1 MASKKK
7 KIKQLDNIITSLNRF
22 VTSRKLKKV
31 KAKTFSKNTL
41 NLSGGGVKDG
51 KKLLTDAA
59 SNISALKSLVAKKI
73 PYSKAK
79 ATAKEE
85 TIAKTEVRAKAEAKQ
100 IIADEEAKI
109 DAVDPTAKAERVIN
123 VLRNKLTDLN
133 EEKTPALAEKKVA
146 NSTALQ
152 AIISK
157 LEQAKAGLLPYEE
170 PSRGR
175 IASTIYRKPT
185 DDEKEANRKLFNT
198 KLIPVLE
205 RELKDIERRKRILDK
220 HETSIENTK
229 ASLQLLID
237 ANVTYARIENN
248 YREKDSEFKEQ
259 KNIIEKEREATETA
273 KLYSE
278 WDSANNEQ
286 RLDPKY
292 DSIRQPIKRLQD
304 LQNQLKE
311 LEVQRDREKSAR
323 ETLQTKYDLDAKI
336 DDSYDK
342 YIKALDKVISTL
354 DELKD
359 YKKKYPS
366 RFDKLG
372 FDSIQKENYDKALAE
387 LEVVSI
393 HLDNVTK
400 ETTDKD
406 NREYFKLLVDEET
419 KREAAD
425 KEERDL
431 QKTSNEYIDNLQFL
445 RIDNYD
451 RTMAETLDKPNVK
464 AATKYTLEAEAEYE
478 KLNLLALRTAS
489 TVEGNKTNLFD
500 NALAERVVE
509 ASILLK
515 QSMLRTS
522 TTILYAKDKIF
533 KEDNKNNTVTPPEL
547 KALLEK
553 WQDMS
558 RLEKLTQD
566 DKFMKDA
573 VLKSYKYRIHKFG
586 SGGSF
591 QDSIALLKK
600 TKDECRKILEAV
612 QSASS
617 YRFTPEQ
624 KRETNNDTNSGNPA
638 RRPNFIDIPGKEM
651 EIATKAIN
659 SQDDKILT
667 DVKNLETELLIQGR
681 TLETKQQDAP
691 NQGLNRLLTSIVW
704 NTRNVIMTTKELCQ
718 KLAVWDNDYLGEID
732 KNTKQKKLT
741 QEDINTAN
749 TKRDEAK
756 IKLDNAKK
764 TEEATIWSE
773 MAVDL
778 SKYSIKELLNLEQ
791 ITKKIIEKEIRTA
804 QDKLDTAEIEHTA
817 AIEALKAWPKD
828 DIDTSK
834 LSPVQIEL
842 NTKMKKKEAQDE
854 LEAIKKKDAL
864 YLKLYDTIK
873 LAITKSFGSL
883 LSVKEKTKLGMSTE
897 MANRIMAA
905 LNAVTDADKQVNQ
918 SAPLIQQKWI
928 YAKQKAQ
935 SVVNLIKEKEGNI
948 LGGAPPNDSPPVEN
962 TKPDILD
969 DVMIDGILVN
979 KEVYEAVKDTIDF
992 IMKEMLENAVT
1003 KNIPIDDI
1011 ISLDANKE
1019 KEILNS
1025 ANELIEEVKNTVFNE
1040 NSNLQ
1045 YAETAYT
1052 AKEDFKSKRENDKK
1066 DALKNAEDNE
1076 KNKHIIEDA
1085 DVKEMERKVVSL
1097 QGELDVVNESMKKGK
1112 LEHTIKLDAVTQT
1125 ASELAVAKKTGVKEL
1140 IDVAQQKFDTANDEM
1155 KKADTS
1161 LELQKKNI
1169 EEVKRKVAEATKEK
1183 DIAIYKAKDPDYKKS
1198 KEALNE
1204 LNKKKIIL
1212 EKQSNLKPEDKK
1224 LQENKIKIDKLLK
1237 EAQNEQLEII
1247 KKAKKKA
1254 EITVNDSDLKQA
1266 KIKQATIEENIAG
1279 VKEDIKDTETELEK
1293 IEKEY
1298 DKSKISDEELEK
1310 LNNKSK
1316 TERLTEEEKDL
1327 IKAAKKIKDLKQKV
1341 TAAKEKEKTL
1351 NEEAKSAE
1359 ETKTN
1364 IESATIS
1371 RIEKY
1376 GDKPPPPPD
1385 KTPSHII
1392 ESIEAFILALALT
1405 LSEAMPR
1412 TESQIKALNERKAK
1426 ASSEQL
1432 TPLEEILKDSA
1443 EVIVEDDTEEGEG
1456 TGLKSSSLV
1465 GSPRESP
1472 GESPGESSQETSR
1485 QLPRVSPRE
1494 TRDTTET
1501 TGGPDLSKTTGR
1513 GRSTIELRVSDVDID
1528 LTKEKTTKIEEVN
1541 KIIQEI
1547 QELGTMGSAK
1557 ITEFEQIKKTTN
1569 SKKEKK
1575 TELMTIL
1582 NVLLDNKRRLRTIQL
1597 ENNTEYNNIEARL
1610 GFDRTNGGK
1619 DERTDEEI
1627 SVNKARVELYDK
1639 MTETIQAHIKIIDTI
1654 MTYLKENFDMKYQ
1667 WIEIVDSKEEI
1678 YIGKVGIINKLYKDN
1693 IDRKERAREGDWAFK
1708 AWIPDKGG
1716 LAVLVRPDGIELS
1729 KKLKVT
1735 NSNNDIIDKFHDL
1748 TVWIYDTRF
1757 IIGKEYDTM
1766 SEYNFEPLID
1776 NANQGSI
1783 THLKRGKFM
1792 SRLDSVKGAISSR
1805 STSDIVKG
1813 SIRGIEKNLV
1823 NPLTT
1828 RGLREKY
1835 KTLIGDI
1842 LDEKFTRI
1850 DYLNLLKTKIRFG
1863 NGKQIIRNILITKI
1877 SYIFS
1882 QGQTRL
1888 NFFNSDKL
1896 RKNFKK
1902 DEKVEEEG
1910 DAEQYGGGGYGA
1922 RDFDKDDAYEFITF
1936 ILDSLLEFNKMKGI
1950 TDGTKL
1956 LLLSTYLKTLFSK
1969 MGPSELNKLL
1979 PIIDNIKIVSRSI
1992 ITHFLTRL
2000 NQSSPD
2006 EAGKISSSEGE
2017 GNGNAAKVISQLN
2030 FGLKH
2035 NVKSFIEA
2043 IVDITLH
2050 THELE
2055 GTENKIAN
2063 YLDRKYDI
2071 AMKKPVGDEKLRVE
2085 NLELNKVLKEIFG
2098 NTTDSIKDY
2107 RKKIKEI
2114 DDIVDSITSKNI
2126 GTKVKQV
2133 KEVIGIINITSDDI
2147 RCKLPRQIKTALA
2160 NVEKEGEAF
2169 KKEETSLKQRL
2180 LETESLLKQI
2190 IQTIKPSTETQ
2201 AQFDEFKRRVEAPGS
2216 SSPA

>member
-51 KKLLTDAA
+51 KKLLTNTA
-59 SNISALKSLVAKKI
+59 SNISALTGLVAKKI
-73 PYSKAK
+73 PYSKANARAK
-79 ATAKEE
+79 AE
-85 TIAKTEVRAKAEAKQ
+85 TIAKKEAKTEARAKQ
-100 IIADEEAKI
+100 ITADEVAKI

-123 VLRNKLTDLN
+123 LLRNKLTDLN
-133 EEKTPALAEKKVA
+133 EEKTPALEEKMDA

-248 YREKDSEFKEQ
+248 YREKDSEFKEY
-259 KNIIEKEREATETA
+259 KNYIEKEREATETA

-286 RLDPKY
+286 RLEPKY
-292 DSIRQPIKRLQD
+292 DNIREPIQRLQE
-304 LQNQLKE
+304 LQNELKE
-311 LEVQRDREKSAR
+311 LEVERDKEKSAR
-323 ETLQTKYDLDAKI
+323 EILQTKYDLNVKI
-336 DDSYDK
+336 EDSYDK
-342 YIKALDKVISTL
+342 YIKPLDKVISTL

-359 YKKKYPS
+359 YKEKNSKYVSTVEYVGFITTVKK
-366 RFDKLG
+366 
-372 FDSIQKENYDKALAE
+372 NYDKALAE
-387 LEVVSI
+387 LDEA
-393 HLDNVTK
+393 TK
-400 ETTDKD
+400 RLEDTTKATEY
-406 NREYFKLLVDEET
+406 REYFKLLVDEET

-425 KEERDL
+425 KAERDL

-464 AATKYTLEAEAEYE
+464 AATKYTLEAAAEYE
-478 KLNLLALRTAS
+478 KLELLASSTKS
-489 TVEGNKTNLFD
+489 TVKGNMTNLFD
-500 NALAERVVE
+500 KVIAERVVE

-522 TTILYAKDKIF
+522 STILYAKDKIF
-533 KEDNKNNTVTPPEL
+533 KEDSNNTVTPPEL

-566 DKFMKDA
+566 DKFMKSA
-573 VLKSYKYRIHKFG
+573 ELKSYKDGFG
-586 SGGSF
+586 ESF

-600 TKDECRKILEAV
+600 TKDECKRILEAV
-612 QSASS
+612 KSASS

-651 EIATKAIN
+651 EIATKAIDSKDAN
-659 SQDDKILT
+659 ILKDVKILAF
-667 DVKNLETELLIQGR
+667 DLLTQSR

-691 NQGLNRLLTSIVW
+691 DQGLNRLLTSILW
-704 NTRNVIMTTKELCQ
+704 QIRNVILTAKELCQ
-718 KLAVWDNDYLGEID
+718 KLAVWDNDYLGVD
-732 KNTKQKKLT
+732 KNTKLKKLT
-741 QEDINTAN
+741 QEDINKAN

-756 IKLDNAKK
+756 SKLDNAKK
-764 TEEATIWSE
+764 TEEATIWGE
-773 MAVDL
+773 MAIDL

-804 QDKLDTAEIEHTA
+804 EYKFNIAEIEHTA

-828 DIDTSK
+828 DKDTSK

-854 LEAIKKKDAL
+854 LDAIKKRGAL
-864 YLKLYDTIK
+864 YVKLYDTIK
-873 LAITKSFGSL
+873 LAITKSLGSL

-935 SVVNLIKEKEGNI
+935 SVANLIKEKEGNK

-992 IMKEMLENAVT
+992 IMKEILENTVT

-1019 KEILNS
+1019 KEILES
-1025 ANELIEEVKNTVFNE
+1025 ANEVIEDVKKTVLYE
-1040 NSNLQ
+1040 NSNLK

-1052 AKEDFKSKRENDKK
+1052 AKEDFRSKRENDKK
-1066 DALKNAEDNE
+1066 DALKKAEDNE
-1076 KNKHIIEDA
+1076 KNKHIIEDD

-1097 QGELDVVNESMKKGK
+1097 QRDLDVVNDRMKQGK
-1112 LEHTIKLDAVTQT
+1112 IEHTNKLDAVTHA
-1125 ASELAVAKKTGVKEL
+1125 ASELAVAKKSGDEDL
-1140 IDVAQQKFDTANDEM
+1140 IEEEQQKFDTANDEM
-1155 KKADTS
+1155 KEADIS

-1204 LNKKKIIL
+1204 LNKKKNIL
-1212 EKQSNLKPEDKK
+1212 EKQSRLKPDDEK

-1254 EITVNDSDLKQA
+1254 EITVNDSDLIQA
-1266 KIKQATIEENIAG
+1266 KAKQATIEENIAG
-1279 VKEDIKDTETELEK
+1279 VKEDIKDTETELEE
-1293 IEKEY
+1293 IEKKY
-1298 DKSKISDEELEK
+1298 DKSEISDEEVEK

-1327 IKAAKKIKDLKQKV
+1327 IKTAKKIKDLKQKV

-1412 TESQIKALNERKAK
+1412 TETQIKALNERKAK

-1443 EVIVEDDTEEGEG
+1443 EVIVEDDVEEGEG
-1456 TGLKSSSLV
+1456 RGLKSSLLV
-1465 GSPRESP
+1465 GSPEESP
-1472 GESPGESSQETSR
+1472 EESS
-1485 QLPRVSPRE
+1485 RVSPEGR
-1494 TRDTTET
+1494 
-1501 TGGPDLSKTTGR
+1501 TGITGTPDLSKTTGR
-1513 GRSTIELRVSDVDID
+1513 GRSTRGLRESDVDID

-1541 KIIQEI
+1541 IIIEELQG
-1547 QELGTMGSAK
+1547 LGTIGSAK
-1557 ITEFEQIKKTTN
+1557 ITEFEQIKKATN

-1597 ENNTEYNNIEARL
+1597 ENNTEYNNNEARL

-1619 DERTDEEI
+1619 DERPDEEI
-1627 SVNKARVELYDK
+1627 SVHKARVELYDK
-1639 MTETIQAHIKIIDTI
+1639 MTEAIQAHIKIIDTI

-1693 IDRKERAREGDWAFK
+1693 TDRKERAREGDWAFK

-1716 LAVLVRPDGIELS
+1716 LTVLVRPDGIELS

-1735 NSNNDIIDKFHDL
+1735 DSNTDKIDKFHDL
-1748 TVWIYDTRF
+1748 TVWIYATRF

-1766 SEYNFEPLID
+1766 SENNFEPLID

-1792 SRLDSVKGAISSR
+1792 SGLDSVKVAVSSR
-1805 STSDIVKG
+1805 SASDIVKG

-1828 RGLREKY
+1828 RGLRENY

-1842 LDEKFTRI
+1842 LDEKFTKPH
-1850 DYLNLLKTKIRFG
+1850 YLDLLRMKIRFG

-1882 QGQTRL
+1882 QGQSRL

-1902 DEKVEEEG
+1902 DEKDERVEEEG
-1910 DAEQYGGGGYGA
+1910 EDEQYGGGGYGA
-1922 RDFDKDDAYEFITF
+1922 RDFDKDDASEFITF
-1936 ILDSLLEFNKMKGI
+1936 ILDSLLVFKNMDGI

-1956 LLLSTYLKTLFSK
+1956 LLLGTYLKTLFSK

-1979 PIIDNIKIVSRSI
+1979 PIIDNIKTVSRSI
-1992 ITHFLTRL
+1992 IIHFLTRL

-2017 GNGNAAKVISQLN
+2017 GNAAKVISQLN

-2035 NVKSFIEA
+2035 NVKSFIGA

-2071 AMKKPVGDEKLRVE
+2071 AMKKPFGDEKVRVE

-2160 NVEKEGEAF
+2160 NVEKEGEES

-2180 LETESLLKQI
+2180 LESDNLLKQI
-2190 IQTIKPSTETQ
+2190 LNTIKPSTDTQ
-2201 AQFDEFKRRVEAPGS
+2201 AQFDEFKRRVEALSS

>member
-51 KKLLTDAA
+51 KKLLTNTA
-59 SNISALKSLVAKKI
+59 SNISALTGLVAKKI
-73 PYSKAK
+73 PYSKANARAK
-79 ATAKEE
+79 AE
-85 TIAKTEVRAKAEAKQ
+85 TIAKKEAKTEARAKQ
-100 IIADEEAKI
+100 ITADEVAKI

-123 VLRNKLTDLN
+123 LLRNKLTDLN
-133 EEKTPALAEKKVA
+133 EEKTPALEEKMDA

-248 YREKDSEFKEQ
+248 YREKDSEFKEY
-259 KNIIEKEREATETA
+259 KNYIEKEREATETA

-286 RLDPKY
+286 RLEPKY
-292 DSIRQPIKRLQD
+292 DNIREPIQRLQE
-304 LQNQLKE
+304 LQNELKE
-311 LEVQRDREKSAR
+311 LEVERDKEKSAR
-323 ETLQTKYDLDAKI
+323 EILQTKYDLNVKI
-336 DDSYDK
+336 EDSYDK
-342 YIKALDKVISTL
+342 YIKPLDKVISTL

-359 YKKKYPS
+359 YKEKNSKYVSTVEYVGFITTVKK
-366 RFDKLG
+366 
-372 FDSIQKENYDKALAE
+372 NYDKALAE
-387 LEVVSI
+387 LDEA
-393 HLDNVTK
+393 TK
-400 ETTDKD
+400 RLEDTTKATEY
-406 NREYFKLLVDEET
+406 REYFKLLVDEET

-425 KEERDL
+425 KAERDL

-464 AATKYTLEAEAEYE
+464 AATKYTLEAAAEYE
-478 KLNLLALRTAS
+478 KLELLASSTKS
-489 TVEGNKTNLFD
+489 TVKGNMTNLFD
-500 NALAERVVE
+500 KVIAERVVE

-522 TTILYAKDKIF
+522 STILYAKDKIF
-533 KEDNKNNTVTPPEL
+533 KEDSNNTVTPPEL

-566 DKFMKDA
+566 DKFMKSA
-573 VLKSYKYRIHKFG
+573 ELKSYKDGFG
-586 SGGSF
+586 ESF

-600 TKDECRKILEAV
+600 TKDECKRILEAV
-612 QSASS
+612 KSASS

-651 EIATKAIN
+651 EIATKAIDSKDAN
-659 SQDDKILT
+659 ILKDVKILAF
-667 DVKNLETELLIQGR
+667 DLLTQSR

-691 NQGLNRLLTSIVW
+691 NQGLNRLLTSILW
-704 NTRNVIMTTKELCQ
+704 QIRNVILTAKELCQ
-718 KLAVWDNDYLGEID
+718 KLAVWDNDYLGVD
-732 KNTKQKKLT
+732 KNIKLKKLS
-741 QEDINTAN
+741 QEDINIAN

-756 IKLDNAKK
+756 SKLDNAKK
-764 TEEATIWSE
+764 TEEATIWGE
-773 MAVDL
+773 MAIVL

-791 ITKKIIEKEIRTA
+791 ITKKIIEKEIKTA
-804 QDKLDTAEIEHTA
+804 QDKLNAAAIKHTA
-817 AIEALKAWPKD
+817 AIEALKAWSKD

-854 LEAIKKKDAL
+854 LDAITKKGAL
-864 YLKLYDTIK
+864 YVKLYATIK
-873 LAITKSFGSL
+873 LAITNSLGSL

-935 SVVNLIKEKEGNI
+935 SVANLIKEKEGNK
-948 LGGAPPNDSPPVEN
+948 LGGAPPNDSPPNDSPPVEN

-992 IMKEMLENAVT
+992 IMKEILENTVT

-1011 ISLDANKE
+1011 ISLDTNKE
-1019 KEILNS
+1019 EEILES
-1025 ANELIEEVKNTVFNE
+1025 ANEVIEDVKKTVSDE
-1040 NSNLQ
+1040 NYNLK

-1066 DALKNAEDNE
+1066 DALKMAEDYE
-1076 KNKHIIEDA
+1076 KNKHIIEDD
-1085 DVKEMERKVVSL
+1085 DVKKMERKVVSL
-1097 QGELDVVNESMKKGK
+1097 QGELDVVNEHMKQGK
-1112 LEHTIKLDAVTQT
+1112 IEHSNKLDAVTH
-1125 ASELAVAKKTGVKEL
+1125 AVSELTVAKKTGDKKS
-1140 IDVAQQKFDTANDEM
+1140 IDKAQQKFDTANDEM
-1155 KKADTS
+1155 ENADMS
-1161 LELQKKNI
+1161 LELKKKNI

-1204 LNKKKIIL
+1204 LNKKKNIL
-1212 EKQSNLKPEDKK
+1212 EKQSSLKPDDKK

-1254 EITVNDSDLKQA
+1254 EITVNDSDLNQA

-1279 VKEDIKDTETELEK
+1279 VKEDIKTTETELEE
-1293 IEKEY
+1293 IENRY
-1298 DKSKISDEELEK
+1298 DKSKISDEEVER

-1316 TERLTEEEKDL
+1316 TERLTEEEKNL

-1412 TESQIKALNERKAK
+1412 TERQIKALNERKAK

-1443 EVIVEDDTEEGEG
+1443 EVIVEEGEG
-1456 TGLKSSSLV
+1456 IGLKSSLLV

-1472 GESPGESSQETSR
+1472 GESPGESPEGR
-1485 QLPRVSPRE
+1485 
-1494 TRDTTET
+1494 
-1501 TGGPDLSKTTGR
+1501 TGITGRTGR
-1513 GRSTIELRVSDVDID
+1513 GRNTRGLTESDVDID
-1528 LTKEKTTKIEEVN
+1528 LIKEKTIKIEEVN
-1541 KIIQEI
+1541 KIIE
-1547 QELGTMGSAK
+1547 ELQQLETIGSDK
-1557 ITEFEQIKKTTN
+1557 ITEFEQIKKATN

-1597 ENNTEYNNIEARL
+1597 ENNREYNNNEARL

-1619 DERTDEEI
+1619 DERPDEEI
-1627 SVNKARVELYDK
+1627 SVHKARVELYDK
-1639 MTETIQAHIKIIDTI
+1639 MTEAIQAHIKIIDTI

-1693 IDRKERAREGDWAFK
+1693 TDRKERAREGDWAFK

-1716 LAVLVRPDGIELS
+1716 LTVLVRPDGIELS

-1735 NSNNDIIDKFHDL
+1735 DSNTDKIDKFHDL
-1748 TVWIYDTRF
+1748 TVWIYATRF

-1766 SEYNFEPLID
+1766 SENNFEPLID

-1792 SRLDSVKGAISSR
+1792 SGLDSVKVAVSSR
-1805 STSDIVKG
+1805 SASDIVKG

-1828 RGLREKY
+1828 RGLRENY

-1842 LDEKFTRI
+1842 LDEKFTKP
-1850 DYLNLLKTKIRFG
+1850 DYLKLLRMKIRFG

-1882 QGQTRL
+1882 QGQSRL

-1902 DEKVEEEG
+1902 DEKDEKVEEEG
-1910 DAEQYGGGGYGA
+1910 DDEQYGGGGYGA
-1922 RDFDKDDAYEFITF
+1922 RDFDKDDASEFITF
-1936 ILDSLLEFNKMKGI
+1936 ILDSLLVFNNMEGI

-1956 LLLSTYLKTLFSK
+1956 LLLGTYLKTLFSK

-1979 PIIDNIKIVSRSI
+1979 PIIDNIKTVSRSI
-1992 ITHFLTRL
+1992 IIHFLTRL

-2017 GNGNAAKVISQLN
+2017 ENAAKVISQLN

-2071 AMKKPVGDEKLRVE
+2071 AMKKPFGDEKVRVE

-2160 NVEKEGEAF
+2160 NVEKEGEES

-2180 LETESLLKQI
+2180 LESENLLKQI
-2190 IQTIKPSTETQ
+2190 LNTIKPSTETQ
-2201 AQFDEFKRRVEAPGS
+2201 AQFDEFKRRVEAPSS